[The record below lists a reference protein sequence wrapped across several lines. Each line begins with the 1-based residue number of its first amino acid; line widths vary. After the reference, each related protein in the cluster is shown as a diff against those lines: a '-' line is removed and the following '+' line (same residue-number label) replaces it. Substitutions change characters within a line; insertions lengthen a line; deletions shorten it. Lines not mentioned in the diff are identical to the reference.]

1 MAQACAIVHC
11 SVCVCVFVCVCA
23 CVCVRVCVFVC
34 VCVCVCRGPILLR
47 QTRCMYIVWDTT
59 CGLHGHVYV
68 QSKEDLQRTS
78 NMGTPHARKVAKGI
92 SFLHDV
98 CMCIGM

>member
-1 MAQACAIVHC
+1 M
-11 SVCVCVFVCVCA
+11 
-23 CVCVRVCVFVC
+23 
-34 VCVCVCRGPILLR
+34 CRGPILLR

-78 NMGTPHARKVAKGI
+78 NMQGTPHARKVAKGI
-92 SFLHDV
+92 SVLHDV
-98 CMCIGM
+98 CMCIGVVGHCEGRMHRKKASSHGFSRWFLT